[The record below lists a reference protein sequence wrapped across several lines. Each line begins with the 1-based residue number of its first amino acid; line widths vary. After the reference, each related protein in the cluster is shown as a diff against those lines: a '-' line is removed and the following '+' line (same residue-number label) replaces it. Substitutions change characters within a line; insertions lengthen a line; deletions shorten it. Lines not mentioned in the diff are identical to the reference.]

1 MFLKISEN
9 FQENKKMLWH
19 RCFLVNFA
27 KFLRTPP
34 VTASDNSILTD
45 VLRNLAV
52 IAKHDQM
59 VLI

>member
-9 FQENKKMLWH
+9 FLENKKMLWH

-34 VTASDNSILTD
+34 VTAFDNSILTD